1 MMTVTTLTPPVTSE
15 ILSEAQKALAIML
28 NRMYRG
34 CLGVMADNRA
44 IEGWVYVAVIIAL
57 SLLGYLMGSL
67 NFAVII
73 SRLKFGEDV
82 RTKGSGN
89 AGATNMSRTYGKAAG
104 IATLMGDILKTVI
117 PVLVAKILVGEVYG
131 YLVGLCCALGHA
143 FPCYYKFKGG
153 KCVAVTAAIALVMEP
168 IVFLFL
174 LLIFAVIVIFT
185 KYVSLGSIFS
195 ALMYPV
201 ILNNVVSSRYGH
213 GHLGIVFV
221 IINCFLVV
229 FLHRGNIKR
238 LLDGKENKFSFKK
251 KKKEGTNE
259 EK

>member
-1 MMTVTTLTPPVTSE
+1 MMTVTTLTPPATSE
-15 ILSEAQKALAIML
+15 LLSEAQKALAIAL

-34 CLGVMADNRA
+34 YLGVMADDRA
-44 IEGWVYVAVIIAL
+44 IQSWVYVAVIIAL
-57 SLLGYLMGSL
+57 SVIGYLMGSL

-73 SRLKFGEDV
+73 SKVKFGEDV

-104 IATLMGDILKTVI
+104 IFTLLGDILKTVV
-117 PVLVAKILVGEVYG
+117 PVLVAKMLVGEVYG

-168 IVFLFL
+168 LVFLFL
-174 LLIFAVIVIFT
+174 LLIFAGTVICT

-201 ILNNVVSSRYGH
+201 LLHNVISARYGH
-213 GHLGIVFV
+213 GHIGIVFAL
-221 IINCFLVV
+221 INCLLVV
-229 FLHRGNIKR
+229 FLHRTNIAR
-238 LLDGKENKFSFKK
+238 LRDGKENKFSFKK
-251 KKKEGTNE
+251 KEKEGTNK

>member
-1 MMTVTTLTPPVTSE
+1 MIFSTAAAIPSE
-15 ILSEAQKALAIML
+15 KELKYIEALAKRLFGQI
-28 NRMYRG
+28 G
-34 CLGVMADNRA
+34 ASSSPS
-44 IEGWVYVAVIIAL
+44 WVYITVIAAL
-57 SLLGYLMGSL
+57 ALIGYLMGSL

-73 SRLKFGEDV
+73 SRVKFGEDI

-89 AGATNMSRTYGKAAG
+89 AGATNMSRTYGKSAG
-104 IATLMGDILKTVI
+104 IFTLLGDIMKTVI
-117 PVLVAKILVGEVYG
+117 PVLAAKILVGEQYG
-131 YLVGLCCALGHA
+131 YLVGLFCAIGHA

-174 LLIFAVIVIFT
+174 LIIFAVTVIGT
-185 KYVSLGSIFS
+185 KYVSLSSIFS

-201 ILNNVVSSRYGH
+201 LLHNVISNRYGH
-213 GHLGIVFV
+213 GHIGIVFV
-221 IINCFLVV
+221 IINSLLVI

-238 LLDGKENKFSFKK
+238 LLEGKESKFAFKK
-251 KKKEGTNE
+251 K